1 MWPTAVPEITCLSGT
16 PTECHGLLSAVG
28 HCSSVERIMRKQM
41 TIPYSWG
48 LYTLV
53 AETVLILKS
62 LQSSVWE
69 RVRSLLNNHGLG

>member
-1 MWPTAVPEITCLSGT
+1 MVAQVGRRPTLSSLLS
-16 PTECHGLLSAVG
+16 CLLSAVG
-28 HCSSVERIMRKQM
+28 HYASVERIMRKQM

-69 RVRSLLNNHGLG
+69 RVKSLLNNHGLG